1 MKEETIR
8 IMKMVQEGKI
18 SPEDAAELLDAF
30 SDSLEGE
37 APASEPP
44 KQEASHEASEEPK
57 SNGQKESTDVFGSF
71 FGAIEQMTKDVAKN
85 VNWKDIADT
94 VRKGVD
100 KGVDAV
106 KQVADDATKGR
117 GGWANLFGEQA
128 DRVVELPLSV
138 PAGKVLKIESANG
151 NVKIEG
157 GEPVGSLKVAA
168 RFKGYSEAEAKDLAD
183 KYMPV
188 LEEGHDFVALR
199 HNVSDR
205 LSADVIAKVPE
216 GTVVEIKSTS
226 GDVEVVNTKAGV
238 RINSISGDVTV
249 RSVGGSVEIS
259 AQSGE
264 IEFSDSSCS
273 VVTVESKSG
282 NVDIAD
288 VTGLLSVRSA
298 SGDVNLKR
306 CSGRT
311 VSVEAST
318 GDINVDLVA
327 PVEGAANLRSVRGD
341 VNLEISDGSDCRV
354 HLSTL
359 KGSVSI
365 HGLELKD
372 ENKDKLV
379 VTGRLGEGSGTI
391 DMSAVSGDVNLR
403 LRDAS
408 V

>member
-18 SPEDAAELLDAF
+18 SAEDAAELLEAFNDSPDTESRTGETPKGDAP
-30 SDSLEGE
+30 EGE
-37 APASEPP
+37 A
-44 KQEASHEASEEPK
+44 EEPK
-57 SNGQKESTDVFGSF
+57 ASAKEHSDVFGTF
-71 FGAIEQMTKDVAKN
+71 FGAIDQLTKDVSKN
-85 VNWKDIADT
+85 VNWSDIADK

-100 KGVDAV
+100 KGVDAI

-128 DRVVELPLSV
+128 DRVVELPLKV

-157 GEPVGSLKVAA
+157 GEPVGSVRVAA
-168 RFKGYSEAEAKDLAD
+168 RFKGYSEAEAKQLAD
-183 KYMPV
+183 QYMPV
-188 LEEGHDFVALR
+188 LEEGYDFIALR

-205 LSADVIAKVPE
+205 MSADVIAKVAE
-216 GTVVEIKSTS
+216 GTVVEIKATS
-226 GDVEVVNTKAGV
+226 GDVEVKGTKAGARV
-238 RINSISGDVTV
+238 TSTSGDVKLDG
-249 RSVGGSVEIS
+249 VGGSVEVS

-264 IEFSDSSCS
+264 VELSNSSCS

-282 NVDIAD
+282 SVALTG

-298 SGDVNLKR
+298 SGDVNLR
-306 CSGRT
+306 ECSGRT

-359 KGSVSI
+359 KGAVAV
-365 HGLELKD
+365 HGLDLKD
-372 ENKDKLV
+372 ENRDKLV
-379 VTGRLGEGSGTI
+379 VTGRLGEGTGTI

-403 LRDAS
+403 LRDSS